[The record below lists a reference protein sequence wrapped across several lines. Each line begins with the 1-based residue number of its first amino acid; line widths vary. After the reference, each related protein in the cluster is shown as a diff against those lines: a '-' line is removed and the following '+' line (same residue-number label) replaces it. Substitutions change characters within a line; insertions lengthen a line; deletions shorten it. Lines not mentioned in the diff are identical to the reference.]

1 MLSKLRSPIALVA
14 EGFLAGA
21 MLFVAANPNFLHH
34 RSAGDDRAAALV
46 QALIR

>member
-1 MLSKLRSPIALVA
+1 MLTKLRSPVALVT

-21 MLFVAANPNFLHH
+21 LLFLAANPGFLHH

-46 QALIR
+46 QELIR

>member
-1 MLSKLRSPIALVA
+1 MLTKLRSPVALVA

-21 MLFVAANPNFLHH
+21 LLFVAGNPSLLHH